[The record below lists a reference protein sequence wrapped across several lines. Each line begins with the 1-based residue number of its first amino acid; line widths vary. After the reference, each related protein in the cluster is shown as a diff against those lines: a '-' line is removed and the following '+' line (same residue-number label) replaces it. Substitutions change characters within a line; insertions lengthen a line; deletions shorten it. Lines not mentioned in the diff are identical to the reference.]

1 MEVAM
6 KNKAGAVALGLSF
19 GFVHVLPVS
28 AHHEGQCY
36 ISHNK
41 HHICVVRIGEQEF
54 AAAITN
60 GLSIEPTVVAFHCLK
75 GWSGAGVLPE
85 ESMAKVVSAICAYS
99 GQEQR
104 PPVSVAGRLIFEE
117 K

>member
-6 KNKAGAVALGLSF
+6 KNKACAVALGLSF
-19 GFVHVLPVS
+19 GFVLPVS